1 MLEDIPDDE
10 RYPRRKVDGIDDPKE
25 FAGGDG
31 VEARGDHV
39 DRLTS
44 RYPGNQRGR
53 MELIARVTMN
63 EPILALT
70 MTGDDHANSPADDEG
85 QRTATGTERDLSAIA
100 TRQLLRPYLLRCR
113 VQDRRRPR
121 RVGPRRQRQ

>member
-1 MLEDIPDDE
+1 MVWKLEETTLIGSLPDTQA
-10 RYPRRKVDGIDDPKE
+10 IS
-25 FAGGDG
+25 
-31 VEARGDHV
+31 AR
-39 DRLTS
+39 
-44 RYPGNQRGR
+44 R

-70 MTGDDHANSPADDEG
+70 MRPAMTTPIAPPIT
-85 QRTATGTERDLSAIA
+85 RVNVTATGTERDLSAISHA
-100 TRQLLRPYLLRCR
+100 TILRPYPLRCR